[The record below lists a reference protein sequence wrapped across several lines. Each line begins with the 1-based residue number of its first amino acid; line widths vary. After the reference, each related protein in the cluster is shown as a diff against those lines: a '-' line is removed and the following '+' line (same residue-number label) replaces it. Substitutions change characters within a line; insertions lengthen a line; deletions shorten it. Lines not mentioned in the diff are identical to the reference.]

1 MKNYGIYVCYQP
13 TVVLKQEGLGRYLA
27 AFIKG
32 ASDKDDVHF
41 RIVCPSWSKEDLY
54 ELFESEGVSLN
65 SVTIDAPEDQPIILK
80 VHTFLAKLRKRK
92 KVKKGGFVGSLL
104 EKIRRSPF
112 ILLKR
117 IETRVAGA
125 YNFISLIPAALDILI
140 LLLMFILV
148 IPFACV
154 AGLLFYVLKKVRTS
168 KVALYAALIKRKV
181 GGFFDNPKED
191 GFVLNLYQSMMLAEA
206 ERMHEIIRN
215 IKSVSAWYCP
225 TAFWETFSDIDAPRL
240 LCVPD
245 VVLTRFPG
253 GFSQIGGE
261 RFLNTFKTIQRTINK
276 NEYFVTYS
284 KDVKERTL
292 IEHFNI
298 EKDNV
303 YVVNHA
309 PNRLDTWLNVK
320 GFNDAQA
327 SSKYYAERLLS
338 VALFKNRNPYVKGLS
353 VGFKYMF
360 YASQFRPNKN
370 VISLLKAYNYLLK
383 NKFLQHKLVLT
394 GAPEHLQA
402 IPDFVKENNLE
413 RDVLFMNS
421 LSVQELAACYKLADL
436 AVNPTLSEG
445 GCPFTFTEALSVGT
459 PVVMGRIGV
468 TEEVLTDPKLQ
479 EMTFFDPYDWKSIAD
494 KIEWALGNLDPLREV
509 QLQTYHQLMKRTW
522 EDVVSEHITAMDEIA
537 DKFHADRSNR
547 IEQHR

>member
-13 TVVLKQEGLGRYLA
+13 TVILRQEGLGRYLA

-65 SVTIDAPEDQPIILK
+65 SVTIDSPEEQPVILK
-80 VHTFLAKLRKRK
+80 VHTFLAKLRNKRSK
-92 KVKKGGFVGSLL
+92 KKRGIIGGLL
-104 EKIRRSPF
+104 EKIRLSPF
-112 ILLKR
+112 VFLKR
-117 IETRVAGA
+117 IEKRVAGA
-125 YNFISLIPAALDILI
+125 YNVISLVPAALDVLI

-154 AGLLFYVLKKVRTS
+154 AGLLFYIIKKFKSS
-168 KVALYAALIKRKV
+168 KVASYSAVIKRKIV
-181 GGFFDNPKED
+181 GFFDNPKED

-206 ERMHEIIRN
+206 DRMHEIIRN
-215 IKSVSAWYCP
+215 INSVSAWYCP

-292 IEHFNI
+292 IEYFNI
-298 EKDNV
+298 EKDNI

-309 PNRLDTWLNVK
+309 PNRLDTWLDVK
-320 GFNDAQA
+320 GFHDAQA
-327 SSKYYAERLLS
+327 SSKYYAERLFS
-338 VALFKNRNPYVKGLS
+338 VALFKNNNPYVKGLN
-353 VGFKYMF
+353 VGFKFMF

-383 NKFLQHKLVLT
+383 NNFLQHKLVLT

-402 IPDFVKENNLE
+402 IPDFVKEHNLE

-494 KIEWALGNLDPLREV
+494 KIEWALDNLDPLREV

-537 DKFHADRSNR
+537 DKFHADRGNR
-547 IEQHR
+547 IEQRR